1 MTEHSSMPRIPHV
14 PRVPRGTND
23 ILPSE
28 TAQWQEIEAKAR
40 RILSI
45 YNFAEIR
52 TPIFEQ
58 TSLFK
63 RSLGQTS
70 DVVNKQLL
78 ELVSSN
84 TEEGFALRPEGT
96 APVVRSYIENSM
108 DRQGGISKLFY
119 IGAMF
124 RGERPQK
131 GRSRQFHQIGV
142 EVIGANTATPYL
154 DAEVIALNTEL
165 LRALGVKDFRLKIN
179 TLGSPQDKEHFS
191 QALRKAL
198 QADVDKLC
206 EDCRDRF
213 QRNVFRILD
222 CKNSAC
228 RGVVA
233 GINLGHGHLSAESR
247 KYYLELKNILQS
259 LKVEF
264 EEVPTLVRGLD
275 YYTHT
280 VFEITQSSLG
290 SQDAIS
296 AGGRYNDLVAQLGGP
311 RVDAVGFACGIERIL
326 LALPDENKPQSN
338 PLAVYVI
345 ALDEKVFPKAFRIL
359 QRLRG
364 EGIPGDMSYKV
375 SSMKSQMRAADKAAS
390 RYVVILGEDEDKKGV
405 VALKDMTTGEQR
417 EVKEDQLITILQG

>member
-1 MTEHSSMPRIPHV
+1 MTKQLSVPRV
-14 PRVPRGTND
+14 PRVPRGTSD

-28 TAQWQEIEAKAR
+28 ISQWQDVEAKAR
-40 RILSI
+40 RILAT
-45 YNFAEIR
+45 YHFAEIR

-78 ELVSSN
+78 ELVSPD
-84 TEEGFALRPEGT
+84 EEGFALRPEGT
-96 APVVRSYIENSM
+96 ASVARSYIENSM

-131 GRSRQFHQIGV
+131 GRLRQFHQVGV

-154 DAEVIALNTEL
+154 DAEVIALNVAL
-165 LRALGVKDFRLKIN
+165 LQALGVKDFRLKLN
-179 TLGSPQDKEHFS
+179 TLGSPHDKENL
-191 QALRKAL
+191 AEMLRTSL
-198 QADVDKLC
+198 QEDVGKLC

-213 QRNVFRILD
+213 ERNVFRILD

-228 RGVVA
+228 RAVVA
-233 GINLGHGHLSAESR
+233 GIKLGHGHLSAESQ
-247 KYYLELKNILQS
+247 KYYSELKKILQT

-311 RVDAVGFACGIERIL
+311 QVDAVGFACGIERIL
-326 LALPDENKPQSN
+326 LALPDENKPQAA
-338 PLAVYVI
+338 PLTVYVI
-345 ALDEKVFPKAFRIL
+345 ALDEKVFPKAFGIL
-359 QRLRG
+359 QKLRAN
-364 EGIPGDMSYKV
+364 GISSDMSYKV
-375 SSMKSQMRAADKAAS
+375 SSMKSQMRSADKAGS
-390 RYVVILGEDEDKKGV
+390 RYVAIIGEEEDKKGV
-405 VALKDMTTGEQR
+405 VALKDMTTGRQQEI
-417 EVKEDQLITILQG
+417 KENELSDLLKG

>member
-1 MTEHSSMPRIPHV
+1 MSKQFSL
-14 PRVPRGTND
+14 PRGTSD

-28 TAQWQEIEAKAR
+28 ATQWQEIEAKAR
-40 RILSI
+40 RILST

-78 ELVSSN
+78 ELVSHDQ
-84 TEEGFALRPEGT
+84 EEGFALRPEGT
-96 APVVRSYIENSM
+96 APVARSYIENSM

-131 GRSRQFHQIGV
+131 GRLRQFHQIGV

-154 DAEVIALNTEL
+154 DAEVIALNVAL
-165 LRALGVKDFRLKIN
+165 LRTLGVQDFRLKIN
-179 TLGSPQDKEHFS
+179 TLGSPRDKEHFS

-198 QADVDKLC
+198 GPNVGALC

-213 QRNVFRILD
+213 GRNVFRILD
-222 CKNSAC
+222 CKNSDC
-228 RGVVA
+228 RAVVA
-233 GINLGHGHLSAESR
+233 RIHPGHGHLSDESQ
-247 KYYLELKNILQS
+247 KYYAQLKDILQS

-264 EEVPTLVRGLD
+264 EEAPTLVRGLD

-290 SQDAIS
+290 SQDALS

-311 RVDAVGFACGIERIL
+311 QVDAVGFACGIERIL
-326 LALPDENKPQSN
+326 LALPDENKPQAD
-338 PLAVYVI
+338 PLMVYVI
-345 ALDEKVFPKAFRIL
+345 ALDEKIFPKAFSIL
-359 QRLRG
+359 QKLRAS
-364 EGIPGDMSYKV
+364 GISSDMSYKV
-375 SSMKSQMRAADKAAS
+375 SSMKSQMRAADKAGSKYAA
-390 RYVVILGEDEDKKGV
+390 IIGEEEDKKGV
-405 VALKDMTTGEQR
+405 VALKDMKTGEQK
-417 EVKEDQLITILQG
+417 EVKEDKLITILQG

>member
-1 MTEHSSMPRIPHV
+1 MPHV
-14 PRVPRGTND
+14 PRVPRGTSD

-28 TAQWQEIEAKAR
+28 IVQWQDIEAKAR
-40 RILSI
+40 RILAT

-78 ELVSSN
+78 ELASSN
-84 TEEGFALRPEGT
+84 TEEGVALRPEGT
-96 APVVRSYIENSM
+96 ASVARSYIENSL
-108 DRQGGISKLFY
+108 DRQEGISKLFY

-131 GRSRQFHQIGV
+131 GRLRQFHQIGV

-154 DAEVIALNTEL
+154 DAEVIALNVAL
-165 LRALGVKDFRLKIN
+165 LRTLGVRDFRLKIN
-179 TLGSPQDKEHFS
+179 TLGSPQDKENFS
-191 QALRKAL
+191 KALRKAL
-198 QADVDKLC
+198 EPNVSALC
-206 EDCRDRF
+206 EDCRERF
-213 QRNVFRILD
+213 ERNVFRILD
-222 CKNSAC
+222 CKNSDC
-228 RGVVA
+228 RAVVA
-233 GINLGHGHLSAESR
+233 RIHPGHGHLSAESQ
-247 KYYLELKNILQS
+247 KYYAQLKDILQS

-280 VFEITQSSLG
+280 VFEITQASLG

-311 RVDAVGFACGIERIL
+311 HVDAVGFACGIERIL
-326 LALPDENKPQSN
+326 LALPDENKPQSS
-338 PLAVYVI
+338 PLTVYVI
-345 ALDEKVFPKAFRIL
+345 ALDEKVFPKAFGLL
-359 QRLRG
+359 QKLRG
-364 EGIPGDMSYKV
+364 DGIASDMSYKA
-375 SSMKSQMRAADKAAS
+375 SSMKSQMRAADKAGS
-390 RYVVILGEDEDKKGV
+390 KYVAIIGEEEDKKGV
-405 VALKDMTTGEQR
+405 VALKDMTTGGQQ
-417 EVKEDQLITILQG
+417 EVKEDQLIALLKG